1 LADLFLIPGKGP
13 QNHRLGKS
21 KLGHRENN
29 RRFDGITNSSLGS
42 LFPKTLN
49 PIRGNERFS

>member
-1 LADLFLIPGKGP
+1 LIPGKGP

-29 RRFDGITNSSLGS
+29 RRFNGITNSSLGS